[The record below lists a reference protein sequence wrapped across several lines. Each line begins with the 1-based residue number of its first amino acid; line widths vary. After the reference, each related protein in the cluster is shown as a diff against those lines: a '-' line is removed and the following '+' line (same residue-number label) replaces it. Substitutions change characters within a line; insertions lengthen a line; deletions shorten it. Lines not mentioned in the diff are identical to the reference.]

1 MPAQK
6 RRDRFARIIH
16 YLQENRGA
24 TLRELAE
31 QLEVS
36 EMTIR
41 RDLEELA
48 AEKAVRLVHT
58 GAILPARTPEG
69 ALGGAPGGSRDGLP
83 SRWSLA
89 DGDIARAAEVMRIG
103 RKAACLVD
111 AGDTVIVDSGP
122 AAEWLVRALPSGMPV
137 TIICYSLDILVE
149 ARRREKCR
157 IVLAGGAMR
166 EDTLAFES
174 AEGVA
179 LVRRH
184 RANKAFLA
192 AGGVGERLGLT
203 CAGTGEAEM
212 KKAAI
217 ASSQTRVLIA
227 QSDAFGRVA
236 PAWFAELSDFD
247 VIVTDSGI
255 SLGFVEIARSLGI
268 ALHVA

>member
-6 RRDRFARIIH
+6 RRDRFARIIQ
-16 YLQENRGA
+16 YLQENHGA
-24 TLRELAE
+24 TLKELAG

-41 RDLEELA
+41 RDLEDLA

-58 GAILPARTPEG
+58 GAILPS
-69 ALGGAPGGSRDGLP
+69 GAPGGARDGPP

-89 DGDIARAAEVMRIG
+89 DGDAARAAEMMRIG
-103 RKAACLVD
+103 RKAASLVD

-122 AAEWLVRALPSGMPV
+122 AADWLMRALPAGMPV
-137 TIICYSLDILVE
+137 TIICYSLDILIE
-149 ARRREKCR
+149 ARRRERCG

-179 LVRRH
+179 LMRRY
-184 RANKAFLA
+184 RANKAFLT
-192 AGGVGERLGLT
+192 AGGVGERLGVT
-203 CAGTGEAEM
+203 CAGAGEAEM

-227 QSDAFGRVA
+227 QSDTFGRVA
-236 PAWFAELSDFD
+236 PAWFAELADFN

-255 SLGFVEIARSLGI
+255 SLGFVEVARSLGI